1 MSTNVNNGKK
11 NNDEQNKCQE
21 CMGCAA
27 LSIGLLSVL
36 AFVVAGI
43 YHIYLS
49 IAGLAGVSNTDIR
62 ELCNSSAINATS
74 EYTYIGDDPSE
85 IWMYVLMSLIFVSGG
100 IGNTAKN
107 ATEKKDDG
115 SSLTIPEQMCA
126 LHCSAIL
133 FGGFCGWGWDQIW
146 NSGTCLEH
154 NFGNETLMTSARI
167 HFYIQAVVCGLIAL
181 IDIILIIGF
190 IGAVTYEKCF
200 QKAPNS
206 PRIST
211 MSDDER
217 LRQVITG
224 GAENMNGNGRDQ
236 NPGVY
241 GAPGTEERGTV

>member
-1 MSTNVNNGKK
+1 MSTINNGTK
-11 NNDEQNKCQE
+11 NNDERNKCQE

-27 LSIGLLSVL
+27 LGIGLLSVL
-36 AFVVAGI
+36 AIVAGGI

-49 IAGLAGVSNTDIR
+49 IAGLAGVSNGDIR
-62 ELCNSSAINATS
+62 KLCNSSAINATS

-107 ATEKKDDG
+107 ATEVKEDG
-115 SSLTIPEQMCA
+115 SSLTISEQMCA

-181 IDIILIIGF
+181 FDIILIIGF
-190 IGAVTYEKCF
+190 IGMTTYDKCR
-200 QKAPNS
+200 QKTVDS
-206 PRIST
+206 PRVT
-211 MSDDER
+211 HMSDDHR

-224 GAENMNGNGRDQ
+224 GAENINGNGKDQ
-236 NPGVY
+236 RPGVY
-241 GAPGTEERGTV
+241 GASGTDVRDTV

>member
-1 MSTNVNNGKK
+1 MNFKNRIYRRKFISKTRMSTINNGKK

-27 LSIGLLSVL
+27 ISIGLLSVL
-36 AFVVAGI
+36 AIVAAGI

-107 ATEKKDDG
+107 ATEKKEDG

-133 FGGFCGWGWDQIW
+133 LEDFVDGDGIRFGILARVL
-146 NSGTCLEH
+146 STTLETRH
-154 NFGNETLMTSARI
+154 
-167 HFYIQAVVCGLIAL
+167 
-181 IDIILIIGF
+181 
-190 IGAVTYEKCF
+190 
-200 QKAPNS
+200 
-206 PRIST
+206 
-211 MSDDER
+211 
-217 LRQVITG
+217 
-224 GAENMNGNGRDQ
+224 
-236 NPGVY
+236 
-241 GAPGTEERGTV
+241 

>member
-1 MSTNVNNGKK
+1 MSTINNGKK
-11 NNDEQNKCQE
+11 NNDKPNKCQE
-21 CMGCAA
+21 CMGC
-27 LSIGLLSVL
+27 LVLGIGLLSVL
-36 AFVVAGI
+36 AIVAGGI

-49 IAGLAGVSNTDIR
+49 IAGLAGVSNSDIR

-107 ATEKKDDG
+107 ATEQKEDG

-167 HFYIQAVVCGLIAL
+167 HFYIQAVACGLIAL
-181 IDIILIIGF
+181 FDIILIIGF
-190 IGAVTYEKCF
+190 IGAATYEKLF

-206 PRIST
+206 PRVT
-211 MSDDER
+211 HMSDDHR

-224 GAENMNGNGRDQ
+224 GAENVDGRA
-236 NPGVY
+236 GLY
-241 GAPGTEERGTV
+241 GASGTDARDTV